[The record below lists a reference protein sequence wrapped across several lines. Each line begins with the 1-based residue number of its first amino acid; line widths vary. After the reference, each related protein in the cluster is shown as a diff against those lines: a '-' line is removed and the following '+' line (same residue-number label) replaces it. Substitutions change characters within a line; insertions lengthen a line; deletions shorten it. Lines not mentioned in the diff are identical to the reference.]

1 MARIFGF
8 DIGTTSIGFAVVDL
22 DEKHESGSIRRLG
35 VRIFPE
41 ARDPDGTPLNQ
52 QRRAKRM
59 MRRQLRRRR
68 KRRRSLN
75 ELLAADGLLPA
86 FNSPDWAR
94 VMAADPYELR
104 ARGLDSPLSAYELG
118 RALYHLSKR
127 RHFQERDLAEA
138 ENEAEEDKPSQEEE
152 AEAKTREATIAEL
165 KRSGETLGAH
175 LAKIPRLERKRG
187 IHATRAVVREEF
199 DRLCAAQ
206 AAHHP
211 VVENAEF
218 RAALEEAIF
227 FQRPVFWRK
236 STLGKCRF
244 IPGAQLCPKGSWLSQ
259 QRRML
264 EKVNNLAI
272 AGGNARPLDEEERT
286 AILAAL
292 ETQKSM
298 SWPGV
303 RKALEPV
310 FKARG
315 ESAKY
320 VRFNLEYGDEKGGL
334 KGNLVEASLAK
345 IFGTKWPAH
354 PHKEALRA
362 FVPEALWQA
371 DYGEIGTQRVVIRP
385 QKERADRRENLIAR
399 LTKEFALSQ
408 NEVEAIIK
416 LNFPQGWE
424 PFSTKA
430 LEILLPELEKRVRF
444 GALLNGPEWE
454 VWRNANFP
462 DREQPTGEILAK
474 LPSPRADKHA
484 TYDQREEAKRI
495 ASLRNPTVVRVQ
507 NELRKVVNNLIGLY
521 GKPDMIRVE
530 LARKV
535 GQSKRERDKMQSDRD
550 KNKHRRAE
558 AREDLESKGIA
569 NPSRDDVEK
578 WLLWKESQERCP
590 YTGDQIGF
598 DDLFRSGRYQIEHIW
613 PRSLSLDDS
622 FRNKTLCRKDI
633 NIAKGNRTPYQYFL
647 GREAEWNAVKDRIS
661 KMVGRDGM
669 APGKAKRFAAE
680 SIPDDF
686 ASRQLNDTGFAAR
699 QAIAFLKRLW
709 PDVGPTAPVNVQA
722 VSGRATAQL
731 RRLWGL
737 NNILSDDGEK
747 TRADHRHHAIDAL
760 TVACAHAGYV
770 KRLSDWF
777 AAEERG
783 ERPHLPEPWPSI
795 RNDAGAAVA
804 QIVVSHRVR
813 KKVSGPLHKDTIYGD
828 TKEDVISSRISYRLI
843 VNRTPITE
851 LSIEDIRA
859 DDIALSKN
867 VIRDPGIRRIL
878 REHVSTFGGDLKK
891 AFATPPLISASGPF
905 IQKVRVLSK
914 RQIDGLVSTHN
925 GLSDPEAKHH
935 VAVFRMPDGTYKPEI
950 VSLFEARKRIARK
963 TSLVSG
969 PNGDGSVFIMSLS
982 KGDMLVLNDPR
993 AQYWVVR
1000 ELKSNGQITLV
1011 PHTEAR
1017 PTKQALAFKP
1027 TVPGLMKLSPRKV
1040 SVDPIGRVCPAND

>member
-272 AGGNARPLDEEERT
+272 AGGNARPLDEEERA

-408 NEVEAIIK
+408 NEAEAIIK

-430 LEILLPELEKRVRF
+430 LEIFLPELEKRVRF

-535 GQSKRERDKMQSDRD
+535 GQSKREREEITAAMRKQEREREAARNELIANGICDPKDRD
-550 KNKHRRAE
+550 
-558 AREDLESKGIA
+558 I
-569 NPSRDDVEK
+569 EK
-578 WLLWKESQERCP
+578 WLLWRECGGFCP
-590 YTGDQIGF
+590 YTNDPIGF
-598 DDLFRSGRYQIEHIW
+598 NDLFRDNPRFDIEHIW
-613 PRSLSLDDS
+613 PKSKSLDNS
-622 FRNKTLCRKDI
+622 FANKTLCRKDV
-633 NIAKGNRTPYQYFL
+633 NLAKGNRIPYDYFS
-647 GREAEWNAVKDRIS
+647 GRPDEWQDTKKRIWEMAA
-661 KMVGRDGM
+661 KHGM
-669 APGKAKRFAAE
+669 ARKKARRFCAE

-686 ASRQLNDTGFAAR
+686 ATRQLNDTGFAAR

-813 KKVSGPLHKDTIYGD
+813 KKVSGPLHLETAYGD
-828 TKEDVISSRISYRLI
+828 TGEDVRTKSGTYRLF
-843 VNRTPITE
+843 VTRKPVERLSKTE
-851 LSIEDIRA
+851 L
-859 DDIALSKN
+859 DDIADKRVREIVKN
-867 VIRDPGIRRIL
+867 WVGA
-878 REHVSTFGGDLKK
+878 HGGDPKK
-891 AFATPPLISASGPF
+891 AFAAYPRLSENGPE
-905 IQKVRVLSK
+905 IRKVRLYTKQQLS
-914 RQIDGLVSTHN
+914 LMAPVSTGYADLGQN
-925 GLSDPEAKHH
+925 HH
-935 VAVFRMPDGTYKPEI
+935 IAIYRGADGKCSYEV
-950 VSLFEARKRIARK
+950 VSLFEAARRLAKREPVVRKA
-963 TSLVSG
+963 
-969 PNGDGSVFIMSLS
+969 NGASSDFVMSLAP
-982 KGDMLVLNDPR
+982 GDTLHFPSGKMEG
-993 AQYWVVR
+993 YWTVQGTWA
-1000 ELKSNGQITLV
+1000 NGQIVLINSRDAQGTSV
-1011 PHTEAR
+1011 TR
-1017 PTKQALAFKP
+1017 PNPSAILRE
-1027 TVPGLMKLSPRKV
+1027 GGRKV
-1040 SVDPIGRVCPAND
+1040 SIDPIGRVCPAND